1 MTDTKPG
8 WKRMGFKGN
17 KVWMAVDENRQPVEK
32 NGKVL
37 IKYQTEQD
45 YEYWVYPKSLV
56 AVEQMDDQEKT
67 GHRKI
72 RGGKKPVTNGAT
84 IADIKAD
91 LPENAVLV
99 FTDGASSGN
108 PGPSGIGVLLVY
120 KENEKRISRFIG
132 QATNNIAELKAIQAG
147 LQEIKNKNL
156 PVRVFTDSGY
166 AYGLLSLGWK
176 PKKNVELVQT
186 IQKALSTFKDVKLI
200 KVKGHAG
207 IPENEIADRLAVAA
221 VEKGA

>member
-84 IADIKAD
+84 IAATRAD
-91 LPENAVLV
+91 QPENAVLV
-99 FTDGASSGN
+99 YTDGASSGN

-132 QATNNIAELKAIQAG
+132 QATNNIAELKDDFDLYIMPGSSSNSIFPMRNGQ
-147 LQEIKNKNL
+147 NL
-156 PVRVFTDSGY
+156 VFVDAEAEQT
-166 AYGLLSLGWK
+166 
-176 PKKNVELVQT
+176 LVIESYYNT
-186 IQKALSTFKDVKLI
+186 VIEEM
-200 KVKGHAG
+200 
-207 IPENEIADRLAVAA
+207 PMNIADLI
-221 VEKGA
+221 